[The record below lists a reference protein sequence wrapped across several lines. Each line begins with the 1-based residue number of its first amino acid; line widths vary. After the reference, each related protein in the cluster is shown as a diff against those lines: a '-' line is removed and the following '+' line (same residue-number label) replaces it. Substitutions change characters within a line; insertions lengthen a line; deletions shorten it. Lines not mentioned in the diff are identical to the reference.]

1 MCGIAGFVN
10 LNQPFL
16 AEKPYWEK
24 ILTDMH
30 QSLAHRGSDNFGIW
44 LREHVGLSHARL
56 SIRDISCGAQ
66 PMVRRYGSN
75 AIPPHYT
82 TSLESPTEYSNEC
95 AIVYNGEI
103 YNTDELLPE
112 LKKAGYTF
120 ETTSDTEVI
129 LYAYMYYGPD
139 FVSRLNGIF
148 AFAIWDGSTQ
158 SLHLYRDRAGTKPL
172 FYSLS
177 KNASQDTTLIFGSE
191 PKALFCH
198 PAITPRINADSLRE
212 VLGIGPARTSG
223 NGVFCNVNEVIPGHY
238 ITFSRREL
246 SHLHYD
252 SSYSR
257 HTTFSG
263 DLQVTDHTYWDLTS
277 RPHEDSY
284 AKTVET
290 VSFLVRD
297 AVQRQMVSDVPVCT
311 FLSGGI
317 DSSIVTAIAA
327 NYMKAQGETLNTFS
341 FDFTENDIYFQSN
354 SFQPERDLPYVNIM
368 LQHYPTHHTYLECSQ
383 STLFDCLFDAV
394 DAKDL
399 PGMTDVDASLLYF
412 CSLVA
417 EQNKVTLTGEC
428 ADEIFGGYPW
438 FYRPELLNRDGFPWS
453 ADINAR
459 TAFLDEDLCNTL
471 QLQEY
476 SYSRY
481 QDTLARVP
489 LLEGESA
496 EERKRRQVGYL
507 NIKWFMQTLLDR
519 MDRTSMYSGL
529 EARVPLADHR
539 IMEYVFNVPW
549 KMKYQNGVEKALL
562 RDACAD
568 LLPAELLNRKKSPYP
583 KTYHPGYEKLLVEEL
598 TSIINN
604 PSSPILP
611 LINKEK
617 AISFMASHKELG
629 KPWFGQLMAGPQL
642 MAYFI
647 QINYWMEKYHLT
659 L

>member
-1 MCGIAGFVN
+1 MCGIAGFCN
-10 LNQPFL
+10 LHQSFL
-16 AEKPYWEK
+16 TEKPYWEK

-44 LREHVGLSHARL
+44 LREHIGLSHARL
-56 SIRDISCGAQ
+56 SIRDIACGAQ
-66 PMVRRYGSN
+66 PMVRRGTKAPSQYEPDSQYS
-75 AIPPHYT
+75 I
-82 TSLESPTEYSNEC
+82 SEY

-129 LYAYMYYGPD
+129 LYAYMHYGPD
-139 FVSRLNGIF
+139 FVTRLNGIF
-148 AFAIWDGSTQ
+148 AFAIWDGGTQ

-172 FYSLS
+172 FYMLTKANSSQNAPLMPATLS
-177 KNASQDTTLIFGSE
+177 SQDTTLVFGSE

-198 PAITPRINADSLRE
+198 PQIAPRINLNSLQE
-212 VLGIGPARTSG
+212 ILAIGPARTSG
-223 NGVFCNVNEVIPGHY
+223 NGVFCDLKEVMPGHY
-238 ITFSRREL
+238 VTFSN
-246 SHLHYD
+246 HG
-252 SSYSR
+252 
-257 HTTFSG
+257 F
-263 DLQVTDHTYWDLTS
+263 TDHTYWDLTS
-277 RPHEDSY
+277 CEHTDSY
-284 AKTVET
+284 AQTVEK

-297 AVQRQMVSDVPVCT
+297 AITRQMVSDVPVCT

-327 NYMKAQGETLNTFS
+327 DYMKAQGETLNTFS
-341 FDFTENDIYFQSN
+341 FDFTENEKYFQSN

-368 LQHYPTHHTYLECSQ
+368 LQHYPTNHTYLECAQ
-383 STLFDCLFDAV
+383 TTLFDCLFDAV
-394 DAKDL
+394 DSKDL

-417 EQNKVTLTGEC
+417 KHNKVTLTGEC

-453 ADINAR
+453 ADLSAR
-459 TAFLDEDLCNTL
+459 TIFLDDGLCKEL

-481 QDTLARVP
+481 QDSLAKVP
-489 LLEGESA
+489 LLDGES
-496 EERKRRQVGYL
+496 EEEKKRRQVGYL

-529 EARVPLADHR
+529 EARVPFADHR

-549 KMKYQNGVEKALL
+549 KMKYQNGVEKTLL

-583 KTYHPGYEKLLVEEL
+583 KTYHPGYEKLLVEKL
-598 TSIINN
+598 NDIVNN
-604 PSSPILP
+604 PNAPIAP

-617 AISFMASHKELG
+617 AIKFMASHKELG

-647 QINYWMEKYHLT
+647 QINYWMEKYHLSF
-659 L
+659 